1 MISPL
6 LTAWLEQEEL
16 LGCYEKG
23 QGMDWGERR
32 CERLESGCNFKS
44 SVFGEWQVRVGTE
57 RSVSV
62 RVYLLWSLKL
72 KIDLPLLY
80 SREIRGQSTG
90 IY

>member
-1 MISPL
+1 
-6 LTAWLEQEEL
+6 
-16 LGCYEKG
+16 
-23 QGMDWGERR
+23 MDWGERR